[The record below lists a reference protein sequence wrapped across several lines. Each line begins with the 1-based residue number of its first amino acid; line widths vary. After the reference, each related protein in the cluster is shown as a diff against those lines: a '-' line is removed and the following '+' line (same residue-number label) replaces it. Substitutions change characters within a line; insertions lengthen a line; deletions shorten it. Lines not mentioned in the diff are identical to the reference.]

1 MENSTLYLQRLRG
14 LLQTEYDYEK
24 EEFRIQTEKMGIQR
38 KIRRGVCWYPIETT
52 KAYYNSLN
60 QYVIEIIKHE
70 TKDSEEDDEEKDIE
84 YMFEYGRP
92 VQFFSVKTQH
102 PADDIQDK
110 NDITYFPFTSTISFA
125 NGNKMVVTLP
135 SPQVLLDLQSVQNLG
150 VQLYFDETSFKTMFH
165 ALDEVI
171 KAKNN
176 RLADLRDIFAGQQKA
191 KKLTF
196 VPMQFPWLNR
206 TQEAAVNEVL
216 WAKDVAV
223 VHGPPGTGKT
233 TTLVEAIYETL
244 HRETQV
250 LVCAQS
256 NMAVDWISEKLVDHG
271 VPVLRIGNPTKVNDK
286 MLAFT
291 YERRFE
297 SHPDYPELWSIR
309 NTIRQIR
316 ENGKRTESR
325 HQKIARLQ
333 ERASE
338 IEMRISSQLFS
349 EARVIAC
356 TLVGSANKLLVRQK
370 FSTLFIDEA
379 AQALEPACWIAIRR
393 ASRVVLAGDHQQL
406 PPTIKCYDAL
416 RQGLGKTLMERIV
429 DNQPDAVSLL
439 KVQYRM
445 NDAIMRFSSD
455 WFYNGQ
461 VESAPSVRHRS
472 ILDFDNP
479 IQWIDGTEILA
490 QVDAEALSDSKPNP
504 SFVDAQNA
512 LSNHDADTNQT
523 DDTEEEPIDI
533 DFKEEFIGEN
543 HGRINKAEAELV
555 LCTLKDYINKI
566 GKRHF
571 LTERIDVGIISPY
584 RVQTRY
590 IRQQIRHRKEFSPFR
605 HSITVSTV
613 DGFQGQER
621 DIILIS
627 LVRSNENGQ
636 IGFLSDLRRMNV
648 AMTRARM
655 KLIIF
660 GNKETMSHHA
670 FYRRLISYIE
680 EIEK

>member
-14 LLQTEYDYEK
+14 LLQTEYNSQK
-24 EEFRIQTEKMGIQR
+24 EDFRIQSEKMGIRR
-38 KIRRGVCWYPIETT
+38 KVRRGICWYPVETS

-60 QYVIEIIKHE
+60 QYVVEITRQA
-70 TKDSEEDDEEKDIE
+70 TKESEEADEDKDIE
-84 YMFEYGRP
+84 YLFEYGKP
-92 VQFFSVKTQH
+92 VQFFSFNALY
-102 PADDIQDK
+102 PNDDIKEKD
-110 NDITYFPFTSTISFA
+110 DIRYFPFTSIISFVD
-125 NGNKMVVTLP
+125 GNRMVVTLP
-135 SPQVLLDLQSVQNLG
+135 SPQVLLDLQNVQYLG
-150 VQLYFDETSFKTMFH
+150 VQLYFDETSFKTMFN
-165 ALDEVI
+165 ALDEAI

-196 VPMQFPWLNR
+196 SPMLFPWLNR

-244 HRETQV
+244 RRETQV

-256 NMAVDWISEKLVDHG
+256 NMAVDWISEKLIDHG

-286 MLAFT
+286 MLSFT

-356 TLVGSANKLLVRQK
+356 TLVGAANKLLVRQK

-406 PPTIKCYDAL
+406 PPTIKCYEAL
-416 RQGLGKTLMERIV
+416 KQGLGKTLMERIV
-429 DNQPDAVSLL
+429 ENQPESVSLL

-445 NDAIMRFSSD
+445 NDTIMRFSSN

-461 VESAPSVRHRS
+461 VESDPSVRHRS
-472 ILDFDNP
+472 ILDLEHP
-479 IQWIDGTEILA
+479 IQWIDGSEMLVETN
-490 QVDAEALSDSKPNP
+490 AEE
-504 SFVDAQNA
+504 
-512 LSNHDADTNQT
+512 ADISTN
-523 DDTEEEPIDI
+523 DEPIEI

-555 LCTLKDYINKI
+555 IATLKDYIEKI

-571 LTERIDVGIISPY
+571 LDERLDVGIISPY

-590 IRQQIRHRKEFSPFR
+590 IRQQIRHREEFR
-605 HSITVSTV
+605 HFRHAITVSTV
-613 DGFQGQER
+613 DSFQGQER

-627 LVRSNENGQ
+627 LVRSNENGE

-660 GNKETMSHHA
+660 GDKETMRHHA
-670 FYRRLISYIE
+670 FYRKLINYVE
-680 EIEK
+680 EIERQ